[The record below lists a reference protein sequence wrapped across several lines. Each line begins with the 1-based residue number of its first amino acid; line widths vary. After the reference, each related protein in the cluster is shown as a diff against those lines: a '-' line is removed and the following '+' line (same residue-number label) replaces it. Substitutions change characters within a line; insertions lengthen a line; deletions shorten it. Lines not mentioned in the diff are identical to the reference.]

1 MITGF
6 PSPAQGYE
14 SKGIDLNSVLI
25 RHPSATVFMQIESSS
40 YMNMGIY
47 NGDILIIDRAKK
59 ITPNSLVVYESEGH
73 FVLGRVYKIKKSLED
88 TIITGAI
95 THVIHTVR
103 EMWFYTLTET
113 VFMHPANRFTVRIYA
128 TSRWRFY
135 QIMMESS

>member
-1 MITGF
+1 MNHAKINTYLSILIDKYQKSYYYDYKMITGF

-40 YMNMGIY
+40 YMNMGIF

-59 ITPNSLVVYESEGH
+59 IRPNSLVVYESEGR
-73 FVLGRVYKIKKSLED
+73 FVLGRVFNIKKTLED

-95 THVIHTVR
+95 THVIHTVK
-103 EMWFYTLTET
+103 E
-113 VFMHPANRFTVRIYA
+113 I
-128 TSRWRFY
+128 
-135 QIMMESS
+135 